1 MPIGD
6 EKAAAVQ
13 KSPSDFQDW
22 VDFHY
27 RDDVPLIS
35 SSGKCVDLVRQIR
48 GGSRGMSDVDD
59 LIFAN
64 DYVGAAKTSI
74 QLWIGCADAFVPM
87 QLQGRMNN
95 VIEKYDTALKKSLRL
110 VAAKDAVLDKVKKDR
125 RRVSGEAVLAI
136 RDK

>member
-74 QLWIGCADAFVPM
+74 QL
-87 QLQGRMNN
+87 QGRMNN

>member
-35 SSGKCVDLVRQIR
+35 NSGKCVDLVRQIR

-74 QLWIGCADAFVPM
+74 QV
-87 QLQGRMNN
+87 GRFRSFSFI
-95 VIEKYDTALKKSLRL
+95 VFS
-110 VAAKDAVLDKVKKDR
+110 
-125 RRVSGEAVLAI
+125 
-136 RDK
+136 

>member
-74 QLWIGCADAFVPM
+74 QGELAYAREP
-87 QLQGRMNN
+87 L
-95 VIEKYDTALKKSLRL
+95 EKVEREKATL
-110 VAAKDAVLDKVKKDR
+110 
-125 RRVSGEAVLAI
+125 E
-136 RDK
+136 

>member
-1 MPIGD
+1 
-6 EKAAAVQ
+6 
-13 KSPSDFQDW
+13 
-22 VDFHY
+22 
-27 RDDVPLIS
+27 
-35 SSGKCVDLVRQIR
+35 
-48 GGSRGMSDVDD
+48 
-59 LIFAN
+59 
-64 DYVGAAKTSI
+64 
-74 QLWIGCADAFVPM
+74 M

>member
-13 KSPSDFQDW
+13 KSPSDFHDW

-35 SSGKCVDLVRQIR
+35 NSGKCVDLVRQIR

-59 LIFAN
+59 LILAN

-74 QLWIGCADAFVPM
+74 

>member
-6 EKAAAVQ
+6 EKTAAVQ
-13 KSPSDFQDW
+13 KSPSDFHDW

-35 SSGKCVDLVRQIR
+35 NLGKCMDLVCQIR
-48 GGSRGMSDVDD
+48 GGSRGMSDVDN

-74 QLWIGCADAFVPM
+74 QL
-87 QLQGRMNN
+87 QGRMNN
-95 VIEKYDTALKKSLRL
+95 VIEKCDTTLKKSLRL
-110 VAAKDAVLDKVKKDR
+110 VAAKDVVLDKVNKDR